1 MIQMSQ
7 SQPQLAKKKI
17 LVVDDE
23 ADLTI
28 LCSLALEY
36 YGFKVDTFTDPR
48 KALSNY
54 KPGYYDLVILD
65 IMMPKMDGFQL
76 YNEIKKKD
84 QKANLCFLTA
94 SELYYEQ
101 FRKEEYSAIDK
112 NLFIQK
118 PIQNEELLKE
128 VNRRISSD

>member
-1 MIQMSQ
+1 MGL
-7 SQPQLAKKKI
+7 PQQEQKKI

-23 ADLTI
+23 ADLTL

-36 YGFKVDTFTDPR
+36 YGFKVDTFTDPQ

-76 YNEIKKKD
+76 YDEIKKKD
-84 QKANLCFLTA
+84 QKAKVCFLTA
-94 SELYYEQ
+94 SELYYEE
-101 FRKEEYSAIDK
+101 FRKKEYCALDRD
-112 NLFIQK
+112 LFIRK
-118 PIQNEELLKE
+118 PIDNEELLRE
-128 VNRRISSD
+128 VSKIMMSC

>member
-1 MIQMSQ
+1 MGL
-7 SQPQLAKKKI
+7 PQQGQKKI

-23 ADLTI
+23 ADLTL

-36 YGFKVDTFTDPR
+36 YGFKVDTFTDPQ

-65 IMMPKMDGFQL
+65 IAMPKMDGFQL
-76 YNEIKKKD
+76 YDEIKKKD
-84 QKANLCFLTA
+84 QKAKVCFLTA
-94 SELYYEQ
+94 SEMYYEE
-101 FRKEEYSAIDK
+101 FRKKEYNAIDK
-112 NLFIQK
+112 NLFIRK

-128 VNRRISSD
+128 VNIRISSD

>member
-1 MIQMSQ
+1 MGLSQ
-7 SQPQLAKKKI
+7 QRQKRI

-23 ADLTI
+23 ADLTM

-36 YGFKVDTFTDPR
+36 HGFKVDAFTDPQ
-48 KALSNY
+48 KALSYY
-54 KPGYYDLVILD
+54 KPGYYDLIILD

-76 YNEIKKKD
+76 YDEIKKKD
-84 QKANLCFLTA
+84 QKANVCFLTA

-112 NLFIQK
+112 TLFIQK